1 MINSREYWVGKSEQF
16 IMVLQ
21 IINLICVILAGLI
34 AGVFIAFVVFKL
46 RKIDSQTDNISKPR
60 HPWGMGVYMDEIPQN
75 TARLVSVPL
84 KIYEGCDYSDIP
96 VPRKGEE
103 IFGVYYSGEH
113 KFEMTGIVKDVFYN
127 TDMNLI
133 IVECKCTEI
142 HKID

>member
-1 MINSREYWVGKSEQF
+1 
-16 IMVLQ
+16 MVLQ

-34 AGVFIAFVVFKL
+34 AGMFIAFVMFKL
-46 RKIDSQTDNISKPR
+46 RKIDSQTEDILPKHHWS
-60 HPWGMGVYMDEIPQN
+60 MSIYMDDIPQN
-75 TARLVSVPL
+75 EQNTANIVSVPL
-84 KIYEGCDYSDIP
+84 KIYHRSEYSDIP

-103 IFGVYYSGEH
+103 IFGIYDNGEH

-127 TDMNLI
+127 TDMDLI

>member
-1 MINSREYWVGKSEQF
+1 
-16 IMVLQ
+16 MVLQ

-46 RKIDSQTDNISKPR
+46 RKIDSQMDNISKPR

-75 TARLVSVPL
+75 AAGLVRVPV
-84 KIYEGCDYSDIP
+84 KIYDRSEYSDII

-103 IFGVYYSGEH
+103 ISGVYHIGEN

-127 TDMNLI
+127 TDMDWI
-133 IVECKCTEI
+133 TVECKCTEI
-142 HKID
+142 YKIV